1 MSSLYLSESRIDNLK
16 KRSKRCV
23 CSYCGGLLTLRRII
37 FNDIEDARVEIFCD
51 NCDRI
56 EFGVEPE
63 IYTSAK
69 YFVEETKFNHF
80 ADLDENERTKQMNI
94 AKVCDIMSWE
104 NMNLGFLNK
113 EGFRVPVEMNENLLG
128 ECITLKEKDM
138 EEILNTLD
146 SIDSFSAID
155 FLQKPLDGE

>member
-1 MSSLYLSESRIDNLK
+1 M
-16 KRSKRCV
+16 
-23 CSYCGGLLTLRRII
+23 
-37 FNDIEDARVEIFCD
+37 
-51 NCDRI
+51 
-56 EFGVEPE
+56 
-63 IYTSAK
+63 
-69 YFVEETKFNHF
+69 
-80 ADLDENERTKQMNI
+80 DENERTKQMNI